1 MILPGR
7 VQTAAA
13 LAWRFVAV
21 LVAAAAAGLMLTTPA
36 AQFGAAEGAPDPTT
50 VPRSEE
56 PAAEAA
62 APRNVD
68 YPAIAAHPLFYPSR
82 TPWVPPPPS
91 EPPPV
96 VAAPS
101 TLITYNLVGVV
112 VSGSMRS
119 AMIRAAQANKTV
131 TLSEGQELEG
141 WTLKAITRERL
152 YFSSG
157 EATYE
162 MTRRKP
168 SEMQQ

>member
-1 MILPGR
+1 MILPAGIR
-7 VQTAAA
+7 SAAS
-13 LAWRFVAV
+13 LAWRFAAV
-21 LVAAAAAGLMLTTPA
+21 LVAAAAAGVMLTTPVSE
-36 AQFGAAEGAPDPTT
+36 FGASERASERTT
-50 VPRSEE
+50 ARQSDE
-56 PAAEAA
+56 PAAETA
-62 APRNVD
+62 APREVN

-82 TPWVPPPPS
+82 TPWTPPPPA

-96 VAAPS
+96 IAAPS
-101 TLITYNLVGVV
+101 SLTAYDLVGVV

-119 AMIRAAQANKTV
+119 ALIKAAQDNKTV
-131 TLSEGQELEG
+131 TLSEGQEIEG
-141 WTLKAITRERL
+141 WTLKSITRERL

>member
-1 MILPGR
+1 
-7 VQTAAA
+7 
-13 LAWRFVAV
+13 
-21 LVAAAAAGLMLTTPA
+21 MLTTPA
-36 AQFGAAEGAPDPTT
+36 AQFGAPERAPDRMA
-50 VPRSEE
+50 VRQSDE
-56 PAAEAA
+56 PAAETA
-62 APRNVD
+62 APRDVN
-68 YPAIAAHPLFYPSR
+68 YPAIAARPLFYPSR
-82 TPWVPPPPS
+82 APWAPPPP
-91 EPPPV
+91 PAPAP
-96 VAAPS
+96 VAAVPA
-101 TLITYNLVGVV
+101 TLTAYNLVGVV

-119 AMIRAAQANKTV
+119 AMIKAARASKTV